1 MAPFEITK
9 LHHGAVFAY
18 NSLNERLNVLFLLR
32 CRNELSVL
40 IARHVTIPC
49 KAAAQIEKVLWES
62 APARLEN
69 KYFINNFMKDITG
82 APNKVL

>member
-1 MAPFEITK
+1 MTK
-9 LHHGAVFAY
+9 LQHGAVCAY
-18 NSLNERLNVLFLLR
+18 NSFNERLNVLFLLR
-32 CRNELSVL
+32 CRNELSLL
-40 IARHVTIPC
+40 IACHVTIPC
-49 KAAAQIEKVLWES
+49 IAAAQIEKVLWES